1 MNEKLS
7 CAVIG
12 AKSSVFG
19 FIAVGFKVFFADDAA
34 SCEKLL
40 SELVA
45 SGEYA
50 VIYITETLAA
60 QVSEKLEEYSSLPL
74 PAIIPLPD
82 RSGNGFGINNIK
94 KSVERA
100 IGSDILFKDK

>member
-1 MNEKLS
+1 MNKKLS

-19 FIAVGFKVFFADDAA
+19 FGAVGFKVFCADDAQ

-40 SELVA
+40 TRLV
-45 SGEYA
+45 SSQEYA
-50 VIYITETLAA
+50 IIYITEGLAL
-60 QVSEKLEEYSSLPL
+60 QISEKIESYSALPL
-74 PAIIPLPD
+74 PAIIPIPD
-82 RSGNGFGINNIK
+82 RGGNGYGIKNVK

-100 IGSDILFKDK
+100 VGSDILFKDK